1 MQFVR
6 GCLNKENILS
16 ATDWHTWIQQ
26 ALHVSREEG
35 ARITGLSYITRN
47 PYVLCHQVICF
58 LTLRSR
64 NYGESYSEKKKKSC
78 SRHYRKRCLCLLT
91 YAKWFPHLLWKA
103 SSVFVGGDYPDTL
116 PACCHAVKL
125 YMVMTFD
132 LIRTHKQ
139 YLDFRL
145 VIMICSKS

>member
-1 MQFVR
+1 M
-6 GCLNKENILS
+6 
-16 ATDWHTWIQQ
+16 
-26 ALHVSREEG
+26 
-35 ARITGLSYITRN
+35 SYITRN
-47 PYVLCHQVICF
+47 PYVLCQQVICF

-64 NYGESYSEKKKKSC
+64 NYGESYSEKKIKSC

-116 PACCHAVKL
+116 IIQNILTACSHAVKL

-132 LIRTHKQ
+132 LLRIHKQ
-139 YLDFRL
+139 YLDL
-145 VIMICSKS
+145 CS